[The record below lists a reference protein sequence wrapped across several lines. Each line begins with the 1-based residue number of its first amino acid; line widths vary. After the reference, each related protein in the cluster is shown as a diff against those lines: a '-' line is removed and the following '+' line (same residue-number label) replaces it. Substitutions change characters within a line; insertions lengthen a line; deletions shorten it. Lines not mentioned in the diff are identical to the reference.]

1 MAQRTPEPIQLQH
14 LHGVYLAPMSSRHE
28 PVQLRAAGLRARN
41 TNVYKLSGNLPAA
54 AGRIFPEFSKL
65 DIRVQAIVGG
75 GNARIKGRGLMVT
88 SFGPAMLDEPLG
100 TSRSHLYRAVRRRV
114 KKGFPH
120 FQWEMLGDG
129 DAGLPRV

>member
-1 MAQRTPEPIQLQH
+1 MRRFSSGRLPFEPENTDIH
-14 LHGVYLAPMSSRHE
+14 KLAGNVPS
-28 PVQLRAAGLRARN
+28 AAGC
-41 TNVYKLSGNLPAA
+41 
-54 AGRIFPEFSKL
+54 IFSEFSNL
-65 DIRVQAIVGG
+65 EIGILAIVGG